1 MTLFFSNSRIQ
12 LLDSSYV
19 YSLDIT
25 HKAKNYKLGITVQSA
40 LIAVFCLLAI
50 SHEIMAVCSKTFLP
64 FMEKEMS
71 RAITHIL
78 IACFSLGFCG
88 GIGIICSI
96 IELAFALICYITAI
110 IEAWNPSTNEPPEY
124 EQSTT

>member
-1 MTLFFSNSRIQ
+1 MQYIIRMTLFFSNSRIQ

-64 FMEKEMS
+64 FMEKEKRLSKNKWLARGHKSVEHQTTEQNMPDK
-71 RAITHIL
+71 
-78 IACFSLGFCG
+78 FSLKL
-88 GIGIICSI
+88 SR
-96 IELAFALICYITAI
+96 T
-110 IEAWNPSTNEPPEY
+110 
-124 EQSTT
+124 